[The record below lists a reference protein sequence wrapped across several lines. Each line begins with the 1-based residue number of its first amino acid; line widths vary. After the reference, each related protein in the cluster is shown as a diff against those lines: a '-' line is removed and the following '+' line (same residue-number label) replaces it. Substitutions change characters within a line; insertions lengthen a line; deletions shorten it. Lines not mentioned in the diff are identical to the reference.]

1 MTFTISNLKTGDL
14 VICAN
19 GKMATV
25 MKDTARE
32 DVLRFH
38 TEFNSFSR
46 LGVNYNS
53 DMTNNTI
60 RKCLEERFV
69 FLREKRRICKKMLD
83 QVSSRPYV
91 ISG

>member
-25 MKDTARE
+25 MKGTARE

-53 DMTNNTI
+53 DMTNKRADGLTI
-60 RKCLEERFV
+60 VKVYRAIGVASNKIGDLV
-69 FLREKRRICKKMLD
+69 F
-83 QVSSRPYV
+83 
-91 ISG
+91 

>member
-60 RKCLEERFV
+60 RNVRREIR
-69 FLREKRRICKKMLD
+69 FLREKRRICKKC
-83 QVSSRPYV
+83 
-91 ISG
+91 

>member
-38 TEFNSFSR
+38 TEFNSFS
-46 LGVNYNS
+46 
-53 DMTNNTI
+53 
-60 RKCLEERFV
+60 
-69 FLREKRRICKKMLD
+69 
-83 QVSSRPYV
+83 
-91 ISG
+91 